1 MGCKSLIKLV
11 DMKDHAGKLITFEG
25 PEGSGKSSHIE
36 LLLQYLEGKG
46 KEVEVLREPG
56 TTAAGEKIRKI
67 LLDTSSDNVSD
78 ICELYLYLAARAQLI
93 EEKIIPFLK
102 EGKIVICD
110 RFNDATWA
118 YQIYAS
124 DLPEFIIDN
133 FLNYMKT
140 KNIEPDLTILLDIK
154 AEAGLKRAAQAHAA
168 DRVEKKGIGFH
179 NRVRQGYLILAKRYP
194 ERIKLIQSVGPIE
207 AVQDVI
213 RKKID
218 EIL

>member
-11 DMKDHAGKLITFEG
+11 DMKDYAGKLITFEG
-25 PEGSGKSSHIE
+25 PEGSGKSSHIK
-36 LLLQYLEGKG
+36 LLLQYLETEG

-56 TTAAGEKIRKI
+56 TTTAGEKIRKI
-67 LLDTSSDNVSD
+67 LLNTTSGDISD

-110 RFNDATWA
+110 RFNDATWV

-124 DLPEFIIDN
+124 GLPEFIIDN
-133 FLNYMKT
+133 FLKYLKT
-140 KNIEPDLTILLDIK
+140 KNIEPDLTILLDIE
-154 AEAGLKRAAQAHAA
+154 AEDGLKRAASAHAA
-168 DRVEKKGIGFH
+168 DRIEKKGVNFH
-179 NRVRQGYLILAKRYP
+179 KRVRQGYLVLAKRYP
-194 ERIKLIQSVGPIE
+194 KRIKLVQSIGPIE
-207 AVQDVI
+207 EVQAVI
-213 RKKID
+213 RKKIN